1 MTTKKIEDLEPISSE
16 DLDENDL
23 LMVSDKTIIENNYI
37 SKKLTLATLAQYVNG
52 SGGGTIVSN
61 FGGYEIY
68 DTSEEGDGTCRS
80 QAELTAYQNDNSR
93 NLLFDLP
100 MYASSG
106 VPYANFVV

>member
-52 SGGGTIVSN
+52 SGIPGGS
-61 FGGYEIY
+61 GGYKEY
-68 DTSEEGDGTCRS
+68 DLS
-80 QAELTAYQNDNSR
+80 
-93 NLLFDLP
+93 
-100 MYASSG
+100 
-106 VPYANFVV
+106 